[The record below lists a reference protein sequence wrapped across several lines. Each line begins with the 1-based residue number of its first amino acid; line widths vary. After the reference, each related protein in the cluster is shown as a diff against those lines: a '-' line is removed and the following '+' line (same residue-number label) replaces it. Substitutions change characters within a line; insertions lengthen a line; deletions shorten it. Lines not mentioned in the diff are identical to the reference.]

1 MSIYKQETMS
11 NKINDMNQS
20 KVPVIVFDKELEKL
34 QGKVLFSEKLEKA
47 NRILNEVGLPKAK

>member
-1 MSIYKQETMS
+1 MS